1 MNRNRLFTLAILA
14 AAGIVAFTIIRT
26 RAPDVASREPV
37 EPMPVIQTPVVAG
50 VPNAAT
56 NQPAQAGTA
65 VIPAENLPV
74 GWTDFRTITEQ
85 ERLDR
90 VTAAMENHT
99 LPADLLAFFEKEL
112 INRQHWDVTR
122 NNMANAL
129 VWQESPNPR
138 LHELFAKMLADESE
152 SPVWRDYCLQFLSE
166 CLKSSSD
173 PEAIKS
179 LLTRYAQ
186 GKDGLAGT
194 AIVNVGLQEA
204 AGRMKPDETF
214 SQQLEAQL
222 TDPEVVTPTK
232 LSILAMIGKRN
243 DVRLLPLVRTYATNT
258 TDSLRRCA
266 IATLGQIGAPSDLP
280 LIRAGLTDPNR
291 SVQMAADAAVK
302 AMDQR
307 QKDI

>member
-1 MNRNRLFTLAILA
+1 MKHNRLLPFVLLA
-14 AAGIVAFTIIRT
+14 AVAGIVSVTIIRN
-26 RAPDVASREPV
+26 RAPHAEPSREPGKPV
-37 EPMPVIQTPVVAG
+37 PLSQMPVVVG
-50 VPNAAT
+50 VPADAT
-56 NQPAQAGTA
+56 NQPGQAGTG
-65 VIPAENLPV
+65 VIPAEKLPA
-74 GWTDFRTITEQ
+74 GWQDFRTITEQ

-99 LPADLLAFFEKEL
+99 LPADVLAFFEKEL
-112 INRQHWDVTR
+112 FNRQHWDVTR

-152 SPVWRDYCLQFLSE
+152 SPVWRDYSLQFLSE

-173 PEAIKS
+173 PDAIKF

-258 TDSLRRCA
+258 NDSLRRCA
-266 IATLGQIGAPSDLP
+266 IATLGQIGTPDDLP
-280 LIRAGLTDPNR
+280 LIRVGLTDPNR
-291 SVQMAADAAVK
+291 SVQMAATAAEK
-302 AMDQR
+302 AMER
-307 QKDI
+307 RK

>member
-1 MNRNRLFTLAILA
+1 MNRNRLLILAILA
-14 AAGIVAFTIIRT
+14 ATAGIVAFTIIRT
-26 RAPDVASREPV
+26 RAPGLARRASV
-37 EPMPVIQTPVVAG
+37 VSVPVIQTPVVAG
-50 VPNAAT
+50 VPAAAT
-56 NQPAQAGTA
+56 NQSGQVGNA
-65 VIPAENLPV
+65 VIPAEKLPA

-99 LPADLLAFFEKEL
+99 LPADLLAFFEQE
-112 INRQHWDVTR
+112 IFNRQHWDVTR

-186 GKDGLAGT
+186 GKDGLTGT

-204 AGRMKPDETF
+204 AGRMKPDGTF

-222 TDPEVVTPTK
+222 ADPEVVTPTK

-258 TDSLRRCA
+258 NDSLRRCA

-291 SVQMAADAAVK
+291 SVQMAADAALVAINRRK
-302 AMDQR
+302 
-307 QKDI
+307 

>member
-1 MNRNRLFTLAILA
+1 MR
-14 AAGIVAFTIIRT
+14 
-26 RAPDVASREPV
+26 
-37 EPMPVIQTPVVAG
+37 VVDG
-50 VPNAAT
+50 VPAAAT
-56 NQPAQAGTA
+56 NQPGQAGTG
-65 VIPAENLPV
+65 VIPAEKLPA
-74 GWTDFRTITEQ
+74 GWTDFRTITEH
-85 ERLDR
+85 ERLNR

-99 LPADLLAFFEKEL
+99 LPADLLAFFEKE
-112 INRQHWDVTR
+112 IFNRQHWDVTR

-173 PEAIKS
+173 PDAIKS

-222 TDPEVVTPTK
+222 ADPEVVTPTK

-243 DVRLLPLVRTYATNT
+243 DVRLLPLVRSYATNT
-258 TDSLRRCA
+258 NDSLRRCA
-266 IATLGQIGAPSDLP
+266 IATLGQIGTPFDLP

-291 SVQMAADAAVK
+291 SVQLAADAALK
-302 AMDQR
+302 AINR
-307 QKDI
+307 RK

>member
-1 MNRNRLFTLAILA
+1 VNRNRLLPLAILLA

-26 RAPDVASREPV
+26 RVPGVASRASGKPV
-37 EPMPVIQTPVVAG
+37 PLNQTPVVEG
-50 VPNAAT
+50 MPNAAT
-56 NQPAQAGTA
+56 NQPGQAGTG
-65 VIPAENLPV
+65 VFPAEKLPV

-99 LPADLLAFFEKEL
+99 LSADVLAFFEKE
-112 INRQHWDVTR
+112 IFNREYWDVTR

-173 PEAIKS
+173 PDAIKS

-186 GKDGLAGT
+186 SKDGLAGT

-204 AGRMKPDETF
+204 AGRMKPGETF

-222 TDPEVVTPTK
+222 ADPEVVTPTK

-243 DVRLLPLVRTYATNT
+243 DVRLLPLVRSYATNS
-258 TDSLRRCA
+258 TDALRRTA
-266 IATLGQIGAPSDLP
+266 IATLGQIGGPDDLP

-291 SVQMAADAAVK
+291 AVKMAAEAALK
-302 AMDQR
+302 AMDR
-307 QKDI
+307 RK

>member
-1 MNRNRLFTLAILA
+1 
-14 AAGIVAFTIIRT
+14 
-26 RAPDVASREPV
+26 
-37 EPMPVIQTPVVAG
+37 
-50 VPNAAT
+50 
-56 NQPAQAGTA
+56 
-65 VIPAENLPV
+65 
-74 GWTDFRTITEQ
+74 
-85 ERLDR
+85 
-90 VTAAMENHT
+90 
-99 LPADLLAFFEKEL
+99 
-112 INRQHWDVTR
+112 
-122 NNMANAL
+122 MANAL

-173 PEAIKS
+173 PESIKS

-258 TDSLRRCA
+258 NDSLRRCA
-266 IATLGQIGAPSDLP
+266 IATLGQIGTPDDLP

-291 SVQMAADAAVK
+291 AVKMAADAALK
-302 AMDQR
+302 AMER
-307 QKDI
+307 RK

>member
-1 MNRNRLFTLAILA
+1 MKRNRLLPLALMA
-14 AAGIVAFTIIRT
+14 AAAAIVAFTVIRT
-26 RAPDVASREPV
+26 RAPGEPSRESGKPV
-37 EPMPVIQTPVVAG
+37 PLNQTPVVDG
-50 VPNAAT
+50 VPAAAT
-56 NQPAQAGTA
+56 NQPGQAGTG
-65 VIPAENLPV
+65 VIPAEKLPA
-74 GWTDFRTITEQ
+74 GWQNFRTLTEQ

-99 LPADLLAFFEKEL
+99 LPADVLAFFEKEL
-112 INRQHWDVTR
+112 FNRQHWDVTR

-173 PEAIKS
+173 PEAIQS

-204 AGRMKPDETF
+204 AGRMKPGETF

-222 TDPEVVTPTK
+222 ADPEVVTPTK

-243 DVRLLPLVRTYATNT
+243 DVRLLPLVRVYATNT

-266 IATLGQIGAPSDLP
+266 IATLGQIGTPDDLP

-291 SVQMAADAAVK
+291 AVKMAAEAAVK
-302 AMDQR
+302 R
-307 QKDI
+307 IESR

>member
-1 MNRNRLFTLAILA
+1 MKRNRLLALAILLA
-14 AAGIVAFTIIRT
+14 AAGIVALTIIRT
-26 RAPDVASREPV
+26 LAPDVASREPGKSV
-37 EPMPVIQTPVVAG
+37 PVIQTPVVVG
-50 VPNAAT
+50 VSDAAT
-56 NQPAQAGTA
+56 NQPGQAGTG
-65 VIPAENLPV
+65 VFPAEKLPV

-99 LPADLLAFFEKEL
+99 LSADVLAFFEKEL
-112 INRQHWDVTR
+112 FNREYWDVTR

-173 PEAIKS
+173 PDAIKS

-204 AGRMKPDETF
+204 AGRMKPDGTF

-222 TDPEVVTPTK
+222 ADPEVVTPTK

-243 DVRLLPLVRTYATNT
+243 DVRLLPLVRSYATNS
-258 TDSLRRCA
+258 TDALRRTA
-266 IATLGQIGAPSDLP
+266 IATLGQIGGPDDLP

-291 SVQMAADAAVK
+291 AVKMAAEAALK
-302 AMDQR
+302 AMDR
-307 QKDI
+307 RK

>member
-1 MNRNRLFTLAILA
+1 MRDEAYLRIKKEISRQDAKHAKERFLILLATLAAL
-14 AAGIVAFTIIRT
+14 REKCST
-26 RAPDVASREPV
+26 RL
-37 EPMPVIQTPVVAG
+37 PMP
-50 VPNAAT
+50 
-56 NQPAQAGTA
+56 
-65 VIPAENLPV
+65 L
-74 GWTDFRTITEQ
+74 
-85 ERLDR
+85 
-90 VTAAMENHT
+90 
-99 LPADLLAFFEKEL
+99 
-112 INRQHWDVTR
+112 
-122 NNMANAL
+122 MANAL

-173 PEAIKS
+173 PEAIQS

-204 AGRMKPDETF
+204 AGRMKPNETF

-222 TDPEVVTPTK
+222 ADPEVVLPTK

-291 SVQMAADAAVK
+291 AVQMAAEAALK

-307 QKDI
+307 KEGMRSERRKA

>member
-1 MNRNRLFTLAILA
+1 
-14 AAGIVAFTIIRT
+14 
-26 RAPDVASREPV
+26 
-37 EPMPVIQTPVVAG
+37 
-50 VPNAAT
+50 
-56 NQPAQAGTA
+56 
-65 VIPAENLPV
+65 VIPAEKLPA
-74 GWTDFRTITEQ
+74 GWQDFRTITEH
-85 ERLDR
+85 ERLIR

-112 INRQHWDVTR
+112 FNRQHWDVTR

-186 GKDGLAGT
+186 GKDGLTGT

-243 DVRLLPLVRTYATNT
+243 DVRLLPLVRAYATNT
-258 TDSLRRCA
+258 NDSLRRTA

-291 SVQMAADAAVK
+291 AVKMAAEAAVK

>member
-1 MNRNRLFTLAILA
+1 MKRNRLLPFVLLA
-14 AAGIVAFTIIRT
+14 AVAGIVFVTIIRN
-26 RAPDVASREPV
+26 RAPHAEPSYSVVEPV
-37 EPMPVIQTPVVAG
+37 PSIPTPVPEGIPDIETLPPEPVRP
-50 VPNAAT
+50 V
-56 NQPAQAGTA
+56 
-65 VIPAENLPV
+65 VIPAEKLPA
-74 GWTDFRTITEQ
+74 GWTDFRTLTEQ

-99 LPADLLAFFEKEL
+99 LPADVLAFFEQE
-112 INRQHWDVTR
+112 IFNRQHWDVTR

-138 LHELFAKMLADESE
+138 MHELFAKMLADESE
-152 SPVWRDYCLQFLSE
+152 SSVWRDYCLQFLSE

-173 PEAIKS
+173 PQSIKS

-204 AGRMKPDETF
+204 AGRMKPGETF

-222 TDPEVVTPTK
+222 SDPEVVTPTK

-258 TDSLRRCA
+258 NDSLRRCA

-280 LIRAGLTDPNR
+280 LIRASLTDPNR
-291 SVQMAADAAVK
+291 SVQMAADAALK
-302 AMDQR
+302 AMER
-307 QKDI
+307 RK

>member
-1 MNRNRLFTLAILA
+1 MAA

-26 RAPDVASREPV
+26 RVPDVASREPGK
-37 EPMPVIQTPVVAG
+37 PLPVNQTPVVVR

-56 NQPAQAGTA
+56 NQPGQAGTA
-65 VIPAENLPV
+65 VIPAEILPV
-74 GWTDFRTITEQ
+74 GWQDFRTITEQ
-85 ERLDR
+85 ARLNR

-99 LPADLLAFFEKEL
+99 LSADVLAFFEQE
-112 INRQHWDVTR
+112 IFNRQHWDVTR

-173 PEAIKS
+173 PDAIQA
-179 LLTRYAQ
+179 LLIRYAQ

-194 AIVNVGLQEA
+194 AIVNIGLQEA
-204 AGRMKPDETF
+204 AGRMKPGETF

-222 TDPEVVTPTK
+222 AAPEVVTPTK

-243 DVRLLPLVRTYATNT
+243 DIRLLPLVRTYATNT
-258 TDSLRRCA
+258 NDSLRRTA
-266 IATLGQIGAPSDLP
+266 IATLGQIGTPSDLP

-291 SVQMAADAAVK
+291 SVQMAADAALK
-302 AMDQR
+302 AIER
-307 QKDI
+307 RK

>member
-1 MNRNRLFTLAILA
+1 MKRILWLTVVGVALIFVVVAVVRNRNRRPPATHPP
-14 AAGIVAFTIIRT
+14 T
-26 RAPDVASREPV
+26 
-37 EPMPVIQTPVVAG
+37 TPVPIAITNALA
-50 VPNAAT
+50 VPPASVTSVLIPPAT
-56 NQPAQAGTA
+56 
-65 VIPAENLPV
+65 PAEKLPA
-74 GWTDFRTITEQ
+74 GWQDFRTITEQ

-99 LPADLLAFFEKEL
+99 LPADVLAFFEKE
-112 INRQHWDVTR
+112 IFNRQHWDVTR

-194 AIVNVGLQEA
+194 AMVNVGLQEA
-204 AGRMKPDETF
+204 AGRMKPGETF

-222 TDPEVVTPTK
+222 ADPEVVTPTK

-243 DVRLLPLVRTYATNT
+243 DVRLLPLVRSYATNS
-258 TDSLRRCA
+258 TDALRRTA
-266 IATLGQIGAPSDLP
+266 IATLGQIGGPDDLP

-291 SVQMAADAAVK
+291 AVKMAAEAALK
-302 AMDQR
+302 AMDR
-307 QKDI
+307 RK

>member
-1 MNRNRLFTLAILA
+1 M
-14 AAGIVAFTIIRT
+14 
-26 RAPDVASREPV
+26 
-37 EPMPVIQTPVVAG
+37 
-50 VPNAAT
+50 
-56 NQPAQAGTA
+56 
-65 VIPAENLPV
+65 IPAEKLPV
-74 GWTDFRTITEQ
+74 GWQDFRTITEQ

-90 VTAAMENHT
+90 VTAAMENFT
-99 LPADLLAFFEKEL
+99 LPADVLTFFETE
-112 INRQHWDVTR
+112 IFNRQHWDVTR

-129 VWQESPNPR
+129 AWQESPNPR

-173 PEAIKS
+173 PEAIKA

-222 TDPEVVTPTK
+222 ADPEVVTPTK

-243 DVRLLPLVRTYATNT
+243 DVRLLPLVRSYATNS
-258 TDSLRRCA
+258 TDALRRTA
-266 IATLGQIGAPSDLP
+266 IATLGQIGGPDDLP

-291 SVQMAADAAVK
+291 AVKMAAEAALK
-302 AMDQR
+302 AMDR
-307 QKDI
+307 RK

>member
-1 MNRNRLFTLAILA
+1 MNRNRLLTLAFLLA
-14 AAGIVAFTIIRT
+14 AAGIVVFIIIRT
-26 RAPDVASREPV
+26 RAPDVASREPGKSL
-37 EPMPVIQTPVVAG
+37 PVNQTPVVAG
-50 VPNAAT
+50 MPAAAT
-56 NQPAQAGTA
+56 NQPAQTGTG
-65 VIPAENLPV
+65 VIPSEMLPA
-74 GWTDFRTITEQ
+74 GWQDFRTITEQ

-99 LPADLLAFFEKEL
+99 LSADVLAFFEKEL
-112 INRQHWDVTR
+112 FNRQHWDVTR

-152 SPVWRDYCLQFLSE
+152 SPVWRDYCLQILSE
-166 CLKSSSD
+166 CLNSSSD

-204 AGRMKPDETF
+204 AGRMKPGETF

-222 TDPEVVTPTK
+222 ADPEVVTPTK

-258 TDSLRRCA
+258 NDSLRRCA

-291 SVQMAADAAVK
+291 SVQMAAEAALK
-302 AMDQR
+302 AINR
-307 QKDI
+307 RK